1 MKLDPHLV
9 VQFAVIAEEAS
20 FTRAAERLHVAQPWL
35 SAQLKKLE
43 NQLGFPLFIR
53 STRSIALTEQ
63 GSELLH
69 AARGV
74 HASMMLTEALA
85 SQLQRRDEPR
95 LRLGCPP
102 YGDQVDRRQ
111 ELVDRFAS
119 SYSDIS
125 VELDVGWTPGLI
137 DRVLKGALDLAFVLG
152 EVHAPEI
159 QAMVLCELSVEFMMS
174 ANHPLAN
181 VEKLTST
188 DLKGQTIAVF
198 TRALHPEL
206 FDSLFSGLRAA
217 GATLVQFIEVNQAL
231 LDRTRS
237 AEPIIVSRFS
247 LRNDHLNDA
256 GIVRKTLA
264 GSSSVPFSLVRKI
277 GHTSP
282 ESQLFWNL
290 AL

>member
-1 MKLDPHLV
+1 
-9 VQFAVIAEEAS
+9 
-20 FTRAAERLHVAQPWL
+20 
-35 SAQLKKLE
+35 
-43 NQLGFPLFIR
+43 
-53 STRSIALTEQ
+53 
-63 GSELLH
+63 
-69 AARGV
+69 
-74 HASMMLTEALA
+74 
-85 SQLQRRDEPR
+85 
-95 LRLGCPP
+95 
-102 YGDQVDRRQ
+102 
-111 ELVDRFAS
+111 
-119 SYSDIS
+119 
-125 VELDVGWTPGLI
+125 
-137 DRVLKGALDLAFVLG
+137 
-152 EVHAPEI
+152 
-159 QAMVLCELSVEFMMS
+159 MS

-217 GATLVQFIEVNQAL
+217 GATLVQFIEINQAL

-264 GSSSVPFSLVRKI
+264 GSSSAPFSLVRKI